1 MVQIHNIGP
10 SRKELLKE
18 SLGQSLGKGLA
29 NFTNSYFAGKALDD
43 VINDKEYENAE
54 PSQRSSRL
62 ERAMQPFGEYGAE
75 TLKNRIGI
83 EQQVQK
89 EQEQNIL
96 SKITQGKEVSEKEM
110 SKLSPENQF
119 KVFQQKKNKET
130 SKNFNQNLVNMG
142 FDEKIA
148 SNLANAYENATEGG
162 KTEII
167 KAAMD
172 LYNRKQHK
180 TSEEP
185 NKENAESQGEYPEIA
200 PPEGMTPK
208 ELASYQGDLR
218 KENLSHFE
226 DTQRQ
231 SRFLKKEKNALHIL
245 DDLSEKLPEGIG
257 SVVIDPKTGD
267 IRPYAQLA
275 GIVNPETQRFLK
287 TIYDFTTSAKDSF
300 GARVT
305 NFDLQTFLKRLPSLL
320 NSKEGRSQIIQQMKI
335 MNELNSKYENGLKD
349 VYQHYGL
356 GKVPYEKAVQIVED
370 KIAPEE
376 ERLIAEFDKIGQ
388 PQKKQL
394 TPDVIEKYLDA
405 ANNDPKQAAELAR
418 KDEYEF

>member
-1 MVQIHNIGP
+1 MVQFVNLP
-10 SRKELLKE
+10 QSARSRLAE
-18 SLGQSLGKGLA
+18 SLGQSLGGGLA
-29 NFTNSYFAGKALDD
+29 DFTGNYFANKKLDEVLSDPAMKDAELSERQSKLQSALS
-43 VINDKEYENAE
+43 
-54 PSQRSSRL
+54 P
-62 ERAMQPFGEYGAE
+62 YGQYGQNV
-75 TLKNRIGI
+75 LQKRMGV
-83 EQQVQK
+83 EQQMQK

-96 SKITQGKEVSEKEM
+96 SKITQGKEVSEREM

-185 NKENAESQGEYPEIA
+185 NKENAESQGEYPEIS

-231 SRFLKKEKNALHIL
+231 SRFLKKEKNALNIL
-245 DDLSEKLPEGIG
+245 DSLSEKLPEGIG
-257 SVVIDPKTGD
+257 SIVIDPNTGD
-267 IRPYAQLA
+267 IRPYAQLS

-320 NSKEGRSQIIQQMKI
+320 NSREGRAQIIQQMKI

-356 GKVPYEKAVQIVED
+356 GKVPYEKAVHIVED

-394 TPDVIEKYLDA
+394 TPDVMDKYLDA
-405 ANNDPKQAAELAR
+405 ANNDPIKAAELAR
-418 KDEYEF
+418 QDQYEF